1 MTEKQKRFAD
11 EYLIDLNATRAYK
24 AAYPNVKKD
33 ETAAAAAARM
43 LRNVKV
49 KNYVDER
56 IKDRE
61 KRTEITQDNVLKI
74 LWDIATADPNEIINL
89 SRVCCRHCY
98 GAGFHYQWINE
109 QEFERAVDASIMA
122 KVDKPLPL
130 DIGGYGFTPKRKPN
144 PDCPYCFGDGHMSR
158 NINDTNE
165 LSERGKALY
174 AGFKETQAGLEIK
187 MKDQMKAL
195 ELVGR
200 HLGMFTDKI
209 EHSGGVALNNPF
221 AELTKEQL
229 LKLAGEDSG

>member
-33 ETAAAAAARM
+33 ITAATNGGRL
-43 LRNVKV
+43 LRNAEV

-89 SRVCCRHCY
+89 SRVCCRNCY
-98 GAGFHYQWINE
+98 GDGFHYQWINE
-109 QEFERAVDASIMA
+109 NEYERAVMMTKD
-122 KVDKPLPL
+122 DKPPPL
-130 DIGGYGFTPKRKPN
+130 NVGGYGFNPKKKPN
-144 PDCPYCFGDGHMSR
+144 PECPYCFGDGHMSR

-165 LSERGKALY
+165 LSEKGKALY

-187 MKDQMKAL
+187 TKDQMKAL

-200 HLGMFTDKI
+200 HLGMFTDKV
-209 EHSGGVALNNPF
+209 EHSGDISIKV
-221 AELTKEQL
+221 EW
-229 LKLAGEDSG
+229 EDET

>member
-24 AAYPNVKKD
+24 AAYPNVKKN
-33 ETAAAAAARM
+33 ETAKSAGNR
-43 LRNVKV
+43 LLTNVDLK
-49 KNYVDER
+49 KYVDER

-74 LWDIATADPNEIINL
+74 LWRIATADPNEIINL

-98 GAGFHYQWINE
+98 GINFHYQWVNK
-109 QEFERAVDASIMA
+109 QEYDGSMVLRIKE
-122 KVDKPLPL
+122 DKPEPM
-130 DIGGYGFTPKRKPN
+130 DIGGYGFNPKRKPN
-144 PDCPYCFGDGHMSR
+144 NDCPYCFGDGHLSR
-158 NINDTNE
+158 NISDTND
-165 LSERGKALY
+165 LSEQGKALY

-209 EHSGGVALNNPF
+209 EHSGGITANNPF
-221 AELTKEQL
+221 EELTKEQL
-229 LKLAGEDSG
+229 LKLAGEGSG